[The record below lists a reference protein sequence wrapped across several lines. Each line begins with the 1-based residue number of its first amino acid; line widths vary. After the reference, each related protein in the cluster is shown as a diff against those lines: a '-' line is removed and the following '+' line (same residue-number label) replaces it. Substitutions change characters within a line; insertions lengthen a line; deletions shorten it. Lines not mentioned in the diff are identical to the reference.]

1 MSDVNPVM
9 DAASLYDE
17 GGIAETVAGDV
28 LAGALNH
35 HTRRAV
41 EKGLYPPIF
50 YAVLHWFPI
59 LGTTLTL
66 SMISDRPPA
75 KALLDQRLG
84 KRAMLVAFVI
94 EVFYLWVIVLFLFPP
109 FIVVELAIKG
119 WLSKV
124 FYEVVAETRR

>member
-1 MSDVNPVM
+1 MSDVDHVM

-17 GGIAETVAGDV
+17 GGIAET
-28 LAGALNH
+28 LAEDALVGALNH
-35 HTRRAV
+35 HSRRAV

-66 SMISDRPPA
+66 SMIGDRPQA
-75 KALLDQRLG
+75 KERLNQRLG
-84 KRAMLVAFVI
+84 KNAILIAFVI

-109 FIVVELAIKG
+109 FIVVELAIKF